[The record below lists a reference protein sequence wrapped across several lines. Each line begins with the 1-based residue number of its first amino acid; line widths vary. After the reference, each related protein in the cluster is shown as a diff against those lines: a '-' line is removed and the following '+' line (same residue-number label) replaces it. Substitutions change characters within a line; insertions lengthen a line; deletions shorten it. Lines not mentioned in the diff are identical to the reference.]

1 MVCSLVGKLGGGERR
16 QAGKQPRLAGSF
28 ALRIG
33 PSERCSTLESIIYN
47 EITTLLPIR
56 FDACQNCTILMTWHL
71 EEVDVTLE

>member
-33 PSERCSTLESIIYN
+33 PSERCSALESIIYN
-47 EITTLLPIR
+47 EITTLLPTR
-56 FDACQNCTILMTWHL
+56 FDACQNCTTLMTWHL